1 MKTRQ
6 LIVLTAVSALCSSN
20 FALAQSEPQTETATE
35 NLALEEVIVTA
46 QKREEA
52 LKDVPMSVSVV
63 GGRAIEEFH
72 ADNYMDILDLTIG
85 VDSELADG
93 DEIRSTI
100 VTIRGVGSAQ
110 NTTGL
115 QPSSTVMVDGE
126 VLSRTAALSGD
137 LIDVSRVEV
146 LRGPQGTLYGKNA
159 SAGVIHT
166 ISRRPKV
173 GKFSSEV
180 ELLAAEN
187 DEYRVTGM
195 TNLAVSDNSALRL
208 NAFYKDFGGF
218 IKNLYPGYPNGGEM
232 ESYGFRGQYLIEA
245 SDTLSIM
252 LRADTSTR
260 EVVNP
265 PWVIVGMDDPDHPI
279 ISLTGGRYDEKNDT
293 TTLDPTQ
300 YSELNSWGVS
310 AEVEKLFGDA
320 TLTYLGFYRNWDL
333 WENIDSDRSA
343 LRMSELQFGGVSES
357 KTMQHELRWA
367 SPLHSRYDYVVGAYY
382 YDTDDYRDAGN
393 RRCTRNPA
401 GATLDPDTLQVIHC
415 RRQDP
420 PYNRIDH
427 FTSTIAVQNF
437 ALFGN
442 MNIHLSD
449 RWTMILGARAMH
461 EKMTLQYEGGR
472 NEIPYFKDSES
483 DDAFTGRIGIQYAI
497 SDNAMV
503 YGTYSTGWKGRAYLN
518 TGNLTAEEADPETT
532 PFPLDPEEVTNI
544 EFGFRSV
551 LADGRLQ
558 LNGTIYSADFEHFQE
573 RVRFEDEEGNIVSTL
588 RSIPSVL
595 SEGVEIESVWQ
606 ATENFRLN
614 LAVSYNETTYDVP
627 PGVIYG
633 SCPAAYSGTDR
644 CVTIGRN
651 ELIDLS
657 GETRP
662 NAPEWQY
669 IFGGRWRFDLASTGW
684 DGALSF
690 NYKYTDKTLKGLDQD
705 PLRALDSQDVANA
718 NLALTTPS
726 GRYRWNLFVK
736 NLMDDRLIRARNYNP
751 SNNFGGRIVET
762 LPRNYERYYGIS
774 LRMSF

>member
-1 MKTRQ
+1 MKNPQ
-6 LIVLTAVSALCSSN
+6 SMVCGAILALCSPL
-20 FALAQSEPQTETATE
+20 AVLAQAEPGEDSGAE
-35 NLALEEVIVTA
+35 SLVLEEIIVTA
-46 QKREEA
+46 QKREES

-63 GGRAIEEFH
+63 GGESIEEFH
-72 ADNYMDILDLTIG
+72 ADTFLDVIDLTVG
-85 VDSELADG
+85 VDFELADG

-137 LIDVSRVEV
+137 LLDVQRVEV

-166 ISRRPKV
+166 ISRRPQL
-173 GKFSSEV
+173 GRFSSEV
-180 ELLAAEN
+180 ELLAAED

-195 TNLAVSDNSALRL
+195 ANLSVSDKSALRV
-208 NAFYKDFGGF
+208 NGFYKNFGGF
-218 IKNLYPGYPNGGEM
+218 IRNLYPGYPNGGDL
-232 ESYGFRGQYLIEA
+232 ESYGVRAQYLIEA
-245 SDTLSIM
+245 SETLSIM
-252 LRADTSTR
+252 LRGDTSSR

-265 PWVIVGMDDPDHPI
+265 PWVIVGMEDPDHPI
-279 ISLTGGRYDEKNDT
+279 ISLTGGRYDRNNDT
-293 TTLDPTQ
+293 TTMDPTQ
-300 YSELNSWGVS
+300 YSELNSWGIS
-310 AEVEKLFGDA
+310 AEVIKQFGDA
-320 TLTYLGFYRNWDL
+320 SLTYLGYYRNWDL
-333 WENIDSDRSA
+333 WENIDPDRSA
-343 LRMSELQFGGVSES
+343 LRMSELQFGGISES
-357 KTMQHELRWA
+357 KTMQHELRWT
-367 SPLHSRYDYVVGAYY
+367 SPAHDRYDYILGAYY
-382 YDTDDYRDAGN
+382 YDTDDFRDAGN
-393 RRCTRNPA
+393 RRCTRDPA

-415 RRQDP
+415 RRTDP

-427 FTSTIAVQNF
+427 FTSSIAVQNF

-442 MNIHLSD
+442 MNIHLTD
-449 RWTMILGARAMH
+449 RWTLILGARAMR
-461 EKMTLQYEGGR
+461 EKMSLEYEGGR
-472 NEIPYFKDSES
+472 NEIPFFRDSET
-483 DDAFTGRIGIQYAI
+483 DEAFTGRFGIQYAI
-497 SDNAMV
+497 SESSMV

-518 TGNLTAEEADPETT
+518 TGNLAAEEADPETT

-558 LNGTIYSADFEHFQE
+558 LNGTIYSADFEDFQE
-573 RVRFEDEEGNIVSTL
+573 RVRFEDEEGNIIATL

-595 SEGVEIESVWQ
+595 SEGFELESMWQ
-606 ATENFRLN
+606 ATGNLRLD

-627 PGVIYG
+627 PGLIYG
-633 SCPAAYSGTDR
+633 NCPDSYRGTDR

-651 ELIDLS
+651 QLIDLS

-669 IFGGRWRFDLASTGW
+669 VIGGRWRFKLADTGW
-684 DGALSF
+684 GGALSF
-690 NYKYTDKTLKGLDQD
+690 NYKYTDKTLKGIDQD
-705 PLRALDSQDVANA
+705 PLRAIDAQDVANA
-718 NLALTTPS
+718 NLALTSPS
-726 GRYRWNLFVK
+726 GRFRWNLFVK

-762 LPRNYERYYGIS
+762 LPRNYERYFGVS